1 MKKNEVQML
10 LYTLT
15 KKIIEVQGQM
25 LNAFGIILFC
35 KVVGWFDGQ
44 NISVKPKQPMF
55 NPFYQHILC
64 GVYIYIYIFS
74 YIYLVHVFFWN
85 VVEMSHML

>member
-1 MKKNEVQML
+1 MKKIEVQML

-15 KKIIEVQGQM
+15 NNFMEVQTNM
-25 LNAFGIILFC
+25 LNPFGIILFY

-44 NISVKPKQPMF
+44 YIGVEPRKPMF

-64 GVYIYIYIFS
+64 GVCIF
-74 YIYLVHVFFWN
+74 VHIPCTCV
-85 VVEMSHML
+85 